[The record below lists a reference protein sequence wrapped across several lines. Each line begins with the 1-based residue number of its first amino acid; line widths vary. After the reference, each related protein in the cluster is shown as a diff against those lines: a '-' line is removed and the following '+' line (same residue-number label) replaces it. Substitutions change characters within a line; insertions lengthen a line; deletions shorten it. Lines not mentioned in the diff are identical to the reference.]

1 MMTLY
6 INSTGSLT
14 TAADEIAAPLKSSIK
29 TKQLE
34 SASVES
40 VPNSQTT
47 QKRSAAELEVNDF
60 PPAKKTL
67 STVTVEGNLETT
79 YKVRR

>member
-1 MMTLY
+1 M
-6 INSTGSLT
+6 T
-14 TAADEIAAPLKSSIK
+14 TAADEFAAPLKSSIK
-29 TKQLE
+29 TKLE
-34 SASVES
+34 SASVEP

-47 QKRSAAELEVNDF
+47 QKRSAAELEVNDL